1 MTVDLADVRYTTGL
15 NDDEAV
21 AFAALTKEMNITV
34 RFIEYM
40 PFEGTLRLARHFS
53 TQSLTSLFEIDNNWS
68 TAKLVP
74 SADLVERIRA
84 VYPTLSK
91 LEDPHSDTTRSWKV
105 NAAWKGKIGFIS
117 SMSDHF
123 CGECSRLRVGAEGG
137 VKVGHF
143 RSAFLSSSRLPTPFG
158 LPHSCAVPFLHTLVA
173 PSPVH

>member
-1 MTVDLADVRYTTGL
+1 VNQLIRPV
-15 NDDEAV
+15 
-21 AFAALTKEMNITV
+21 I
-34 RFIEYM
+34 
-40 PFEGTLRLARHFS
+40 
-53 TQSLTSLFEIDNNWS
+53 IDNNWS

-105 NAAWKGKIGFIS
+105 DQTWKGKIGFIS

-137 VKVGHF
+137 VKV
-143 RSAFLSSSRLPTPFG
+143 SSS
-158 LPHSCAVPFLHTLVA
+158 FLVSLLLMSSSFVILIVVVD
-173 PSPVH
+173 S